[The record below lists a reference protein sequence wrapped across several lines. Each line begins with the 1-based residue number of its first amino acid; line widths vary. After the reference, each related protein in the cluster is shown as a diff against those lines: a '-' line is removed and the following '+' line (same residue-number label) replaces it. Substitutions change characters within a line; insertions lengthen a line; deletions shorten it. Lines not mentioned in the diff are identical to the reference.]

1 MRRSLSCARG
11 LGHRGRKTPSGGG
24 NFLGKKCVGERQRQR
39 DRNRGQRNRRRQTD
53 RGGGGDRETETN
65 RDRLTGT
72 HRDRNRQTE
81 TRRAIQRQRDRSG
94 ERHTHTQRQRHR
106 ESAHM
111 LRREGKPRV
120 QRWKKAKAGSGRGT
134 RKEEESLDP
143 GEPPAKSCLRGS
155 WGALSWCPG
164 NTEHKQVSKP
174 MGANGDRGQDLV

>member
-1 MRRSLSCARG
+1 MSCARG

-53 RGGGGDRETETN
+53 RGGGDRETETN

-94 ERHTHTQRQRHR
+94 ERHTHTQRHR
-106 ESAHM
+106 ESAHV
-111 LRREGKPRV
+111 LRREGKLRV